1 MKANWQV
8 QWRLLT
14 RDKRTR
20 MVTKNEI
27 IITEPQN
34 KLLAL
39 NRYFYMMLGLPKS
52 KEFNICELKV
62 LKNGVDVT
70 SSINKWLN
78 SDRVC

>member
-39 NRYFYMMLGLPKS
+39 NRYFYMMFGRPKS
-52 KEFNICELKV
+52 KEFNICELKI